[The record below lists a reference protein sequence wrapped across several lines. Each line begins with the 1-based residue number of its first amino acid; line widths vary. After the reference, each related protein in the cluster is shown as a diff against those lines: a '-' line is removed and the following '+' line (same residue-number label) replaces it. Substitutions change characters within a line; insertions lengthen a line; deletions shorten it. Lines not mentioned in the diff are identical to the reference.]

1 MRPTLEELQTFWLLA
16 YSRSSLL
23 DARAFLKAMDTARPG
38 SLELRAMLDAAVV
51 AYARPFTKFQLTRAR
66 VGRLPF
72 SRRPFLM
79 LAANETTIS
88 KMLSIKCSLDGQR
101 AA

>member
-51 AYARPFTKFQLTRAR
+51 AYARPFTKFQLTRPR

-79 LAANETTIS
+79 LAANET
-88 KMLSIKCSLDGQR
+88 SIP
-101 AA
+101 